1 MIGSR
6 GISSSLI
13 ERADDGFFGLNQR
26 GAGVES
32 FGSSFFVVGEM
43 SPFPVSRFVGWNSI
57 RMDL

>member
-1 MIGSR
+1 MV
-6 GISSSLI
+6 
-13 ERADDGFFGLNQR
+13 FFGLNQR

-32 FGSSFFVVGEM
+32 FGSPFFVVGEM